1 MRLALLL
8 LPPLL
13 AIAGCI
19 SAEGEEQDE
28 NTELSEESAADD
40 ETVDTGSEIKGG
52 EIFGEYDARRDSYE
66 GTRGES
72 HGDGCTVD
80 CGGHDA
86 GYEWASEHDV
96 SSADE
101 CGGKS
106 WSFQEGCEAYAEEN
120 GG

>member
-1 MRLALLL
+1 MFL

-13 AIAGCI
+13 AIAGCA
-19 SAEGEEQDE
+19 SAKGEEQDK

-40 ETVDTGSEIKGG
+40 EAVNSGAEIKGG
-52 EIFGEYDARRDSYE
+52 ESYGEYDARRDSYE
-66 GTRGES
+66 GIRGES

-86 GYEWASEHDV
+86 GYEWAGDHNV

-106 WSFQEGCEAYAEEN
+106 WPFQEGCEAYAEEN